1 MINDL
6 TNEPIEHA
14 ADRMMLV
21 KMTFPKL
28 AEQYPV
34 EGESYHE
41 LRTAFSSL
49 MREYHRAAITLSRFI
64 GGVQVERAFHGQEG
78 ATKNP
83 LIPVDAETQQS
94 AMNNLSKHVFGA
106 DAINFPP
113 DLIARL
119 QMQRRGFDFF
129 DLDDNEDPKIHDR
142 VLDMQKSVLDQIL
155 HKHTLARILDTSLY
169 GNEYSLEA
177 AMNSL
182 DSAIME
188 GDPADTPSPL
198 RESLQLEY
206 INRLIKI
213 SGMKEDS
220 AYPGPAKSQAVV
232 LLEKHLDRFEKME
245 ISAKFRQRVHL
256 KRLIGNALEGR

>member
-1 MINDL
+1 
-6 TNEPIEHA
+6 
-14 ADRMMLV
+14 
-21 KMTFPKL
+21 
-28 AEQYPV
+28 
-34 EGESYHE
+34 
-41 LRTAFSSL
+41 
-49 MREYHRAAITLSRFI
+49 
-64 GGVQVERAFHGQEG
+64 
-78 ATKNP
+78 
-83 LIPVDAETQQS
+83 
-94 AMNNLSKHVFGA
+94 MNNLSKHVFGA